1 MTISLLFHA
10 HISLSLDVYDTYD
23 QAAHYDR
30 LVFKW
35 GFNLCLGHVG
45 RHRVNKFSLVSET
58 KQARRFNL
66 KKPKNKKKKKKKK
79 QQQKKK
85 MMMMKKKKK
94 KK

>member
-58 KQARRFNL
+58 KQARRVNL
-66 KKPKNKKKKKKKK
+66 KKPKHKNKKK
-79 QQQKKK
+79 QKKK
-85 MMMMKKKKK
+85 MMMMMKKKKK